1 MKRLLALL
9 MMIALLGTFAAA
21 ENTQP
26 VRILGASSYCPLIPM
41 PRQDIP
47 SNEETAR

>member
-1 MKRLLALL
+1 MMILETRPSHYAHVDLLPVPKEELKMKRLLALL

-26 VRILGASSYCPLIPM
+26 V
-41 PRQDIP
+41 
-47 SNEETAR
+47 